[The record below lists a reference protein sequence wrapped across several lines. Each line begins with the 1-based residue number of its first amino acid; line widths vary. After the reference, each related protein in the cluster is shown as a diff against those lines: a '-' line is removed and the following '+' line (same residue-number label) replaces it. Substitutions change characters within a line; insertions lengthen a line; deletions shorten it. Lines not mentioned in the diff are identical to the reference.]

1 MRDFE
6 QRKEE
11 IFARGKEKIAR
22 RKKITKRVVMT
33 CVPVCLCVCIA
44 GGWLALGGFGMSDK
58 AAPEAN
64 MAMDSVAQGDAN
76 YGHIYNG
83 AQVPES
89 PEMAPADSKPTE
101 SAMRLVLYRSGRE
114 FAYTEQETLNIFLE
128 ILEGESTEIPDAQ
141 APDDIGDFIANFN
154 PEPGKLI
161 EDEPYPVKLTY
172 PDGREAWFI
181 LRGTQLTGQ
190 DGNCY
195 TLTGE
200 QASILHKLMEIDWEG
215 KTGEA
220 RPWYEE
226 EIIETAAEQIHWNY
240 YVATAVQNAETGEWT
255 VTFWSRSRMDS
266 QVVIVDRYGG
276 VLEVKAGTFL
286 SENE

>member
-64 MAMDSVAQGDAN
+64 MAMDSMAQGDVN
-76 YGHIYNG
+76 YGHIYDG
-83 AQVPES
+83 AQVPEA
-89 PEMAPADSKPTE
+89 PEMAPADSKPMDT
-101 SAMRLVLYRSGRE
+101 AMRLELYRNGK
-114 FAYTEQETLNIFLE
+114 AYAYSEQEIMDMFLE
-128 ILEGESTEIPDAQ
+128 ILAGESTEIPDAQ
-141 APDDIGDFIANFN
+141 VPVNIEKFIANFN
-154 PEPGKLI
+154 PESEQLNG
-161 EDEPYPVKLTY
+161 DAPYPVKLTH
-172 PDGREAWFI
+172 PDGREVWYI

-226 EIIETAAEQIHWNY
+226 EIIAKAAEQIHWNY

>member
-58 AAPEAN
+58 AASEAN
-64 MAMDSVAQGDAN
+64 MAMDSVAYGDTIYGGAEVPMENGKPAAPEAN
-76 YGHIYNG
+76 
-83 AQVPES
+83 
-89 PEMAPADSKPTE
+89 APAVISLELSRDG
-101 SAMRLVLYRSGRE
+101 RS
-114 FAYTEQETLNIFLE
+114 FYYTEPEIVDMFLK

-141 APDDIGDFIANFN
+141 VPDDIGEFIANFN
-154 PEPGKLI
+154 PDPGKLI
-161 EDEPYPVKLTY
+161 EDKPYPVKLTH

-181 LRGTQLTGQ
+181 LRGTQLTSQ
-190 DGNCY
+190 DGLQY
-195 TLTGE
+195 TLTRE
-200 QASILHKLMEIDWEG
+200 EASILHKLMEIDWEG

-226 EIIETAAEQIHWNY
+226 EIIEKAAEQITWNY

-286 SENE
+286 SESE